1 MWKCFTSCRLKAKRC
16 IERKFVGYIPIPA
29 FTKGASKSKVVL
41 EKREVRKLTVI
52 SFSEDST
59 KFELAAR
66 NGNLTH
72 STATFCPD
80 DCQRLYRLALDIH
93 RRGLK
98 THHSTVRDYLIQR
111 GYSLQKASWVSAHYQ
126 HLIESSEGCRAK
138 CPAPQLVVDLSY
150 PFSFLL
156 GKPSLPRNCGS
167 RVSSACFC
175 PPATLHV

>member
-1 MWKCFTSCRLKAKRC
+1 MCACECKRVNPSLANWCFVKAPFWLYHPGIDVWHSAYVDMLHSCGVKAKRC
-16 IERKFVGYIPIPA
+16 IERKFVGYIPVPA
-29 FTKGASKSKVVL
+29 FTKGAWKSKVVL

-59 KFELAAR
+59 KFELVAR

-98 THHSTVRDYLIQR
+98 TQ
-111 GYSLQKASWVSAHYQ
+111 
-126 HLIESSEGCRAK
+126 
-138 CPAPQLVVDLSY
+138 
-150 PFSFLL
+150 
-156 GKPSLPRNCGS
+156 
-167 RVSSACFC
+167 
-175 PPATLHV
+175 